1 MSLDI
6 LFVHTNASK
15 KIYQDLSKDHS
26 AFEPPIWAG
35 MLANH
40 CRNKKFKVEILDCE
54 VNGLDFIKSAQEIS
68 EAKPKIA
75 CFVVYGQQP
84 SASSQNMEGATI
96 TSKELKKINKN
107 IKILFVGGHI
117 AALPKETLK
126 DEESI
131 DFVALNEGVYA
142 ISNLLKVEN
151 LNDETYLKK
160 VKGIGFRNKENQ
172 IIINEP
178 QSIVPKNLLEQD
190 LPGIAW
196 DLLPNLSKYRPK

>member
-96 TSKELKKINKN
+96 TS
-107 IKILFVGGHI
+107 
-117 AALPKETLK
+117 
-126 DEESI
+126 
-131 DFVALNEGVYA
+131 
-142 ISNLLKVEN
+142 
-151 LNDETYLKK
+151 
-160 VKGIGFRNKENQ
+160 
-172 IIINEP
+172 
-178 QSIVPKNLLEQD
+178 
-190 LPGIAW
+190 
-196 DLLPNLSKYRPK
+196 